1 MQKKKPDIFLGIT
14 VGMLVLAAVLCLVIL
29 FAQKSSPAKTPAEN
43 NVATLPSAPSGSDE
57 VIDSQVQTGPEDS
70 EHTTPSNQDTD
81 PDNPN
86 VPVDVK
92 AIDEVS
98 LKAALDDCLSGLP
111 NDWQVVVMDPIVGT
125 EVDSY
130 INCKG
135 VNDLMKADRMLPV
148 FIMATAFQKVADGAL
163 TEDQILEDV
172 KAMIVKGDRTAADR
186 LTELVGGKE
195 AVKKFAEKDF
205 GTIGY
210 NKTMSG
216 VGSKPN
222 YVTGQ
227 QMSKIL
233 NMICRGELVS
243 KDASARM
250 LDILCQKHEGDE
262 IDMGITD
269 ESIQYGFVTYAE
281 NKVCVAAMGVVR
293 LPHRSFVISVICNG
307 PNTLSR
313 AKDKLTQLV
322 SLTIPYFND

>member
-29 FAQKSSPAKTPAEN
+29 FAQKSSTSKNTNDANNPAGPADTGEVLESQN
-43 NVATLPSAPSGSDE
+43 QPDPS
-57 VIDSQVQTGPEDS
+57 
-70 EHTTPSNQDTD
+70 D
-81 PDNPN
+81 PDHPENTGETGSNIPD
-86 VPVDVK
+86 VPVDVT
-92 AIDEVS
+92 AIDEIS

-125 EVDSY
+125 EVDSF

-163 TEDQILEDV
+163 TEDQILDDV
-172 KAMIVKGDRTAADR
+172 KAMIVQGDRAAADR

-195 AVKKFAEKDF
+195 AVKKFAEADF

-210 NKTMSG
+210 NKSMTG

-222 YVTGQ
+222 YVTAQ
-227 QMSKIL
+227 QMAKIL

-243 KDASARM
+243 REASARM
-250 LDILCQKHEGDE
+250 LDILCEKRESEE
-262 IDMGITD
+262 IDLGITD
-269 ESIQYGFVTYAE
+269 ESIQYGFVSYAE
-281 NKVCVAAMGVVR
+281 NKVCVATMGIVR

-307 PNTLSR
+307 PNTLSK
-313 AKDKLTQLV
+313 AKDKVTQLIT
-322 SLTIPYFND
+322 LTLPYFND

>member
-29 FAQKSSPAKTPAEN
+29 FAQKSAPAKNDANNNGDPA
-43 NVATLPSAPSGSDE
+43 APVVSDE
-57 VIDSQVQTGPEDS
+57 VIESGDATKPSDSDHQ
-70 EHTTPSNQDTD
+70 TPSDQETTD

-92 AIDEVS
+92 AIDDVS

-135 VNDLMKADRMLPV
+135 VNDLMKADQMLPV

-163 TEDQILEDV
+163 TEDQILDDV
-172 KAMIVKGDRTAADR
+172 KAMIVQGDRAAADR
-186 LTELVGGKE
+186 LTEAVGGKE

-227 QMSKIL
+227 QMAKIL

-243 KDASARM
+243 KDASSRM
-250 LDILCQKHEGDE
+250 LDILCEKRDSEE
-262 IDMGITD
+262 IDLGITD
-269 ESIQYGFVTYAE
+269 ESIKYGFVSYAE
-281 NKVCVAAMGVVR
+281 DKVCVATMGVVR

-313 AKDKLTQLV
+313 AKDKVTQLV
-322 SLTIPYFND
+322 TLTLPYFND